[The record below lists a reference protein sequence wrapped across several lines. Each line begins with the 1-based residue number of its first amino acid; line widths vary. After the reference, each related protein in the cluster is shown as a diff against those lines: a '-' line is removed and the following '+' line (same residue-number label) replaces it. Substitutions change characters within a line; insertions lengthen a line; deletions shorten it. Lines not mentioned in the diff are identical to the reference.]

1 MNHQSQSPLF
11 ALSMRQPPANS
22 QAEQALLG
30 AILTNNRAYGE
41 VADFLRPEHFSDAV
55 HAVIFEA
62 IEARAAEGKHADA
75 VTLAGRFRDTGELD
89 QVGGASYL
97 ADLLTA
103 NISGVMGA
111 KSYGQA
117 IHDAWKRR
125 EALTA
130 AEAVMTA
137 AFDGSMDIHEGVGRA
152 LGALETALD
161 AGQAERQGFM
171 LDEAWGA
178 AEAGADDAARHGGV
192 TGLSTGFP
200 SLDDVLGGM
209 NAQEMIVL
217 GARPGMG
224 KSALALQIG
233 INAAKQLRDLAKAG
247 GERKGVL
254 VESLE
259 MEAKQLGRRAIA
271 AIAGVPI
278 AALKQG
284 RHAAYANQIVA
295 GRRQVHDLPL
305 LIEDMPGQTTRQ
317 LQMRARAAARRFGKL
332 GLIIV
337 DHMHIVRPESA
348 DAKNGG
354 TWAVGQISN
363 ALKRLAKEFQC
374 PVLALAQLSRGVE
387 GRDDKRPTLADLRY
401 SGEIEQDADAIMFLY
416 REEYYLPKGE
426 PARKPGTSVD
436 QHRAACIDLEE
447 RRAKVKGQAEV
458 EFAKVRD
465 GEPKRVLMRFNGPTT
480 SFHETN
486 HQHEEEP
493 EERLA

>member
-1 MNHQSQSPLF
+1 MNHQSESPF
-11 ALSMRQPPANS
+11 FGLSMRQPPSNV

-30 AILTNNRAYGE
+30 GILANNSAYGR
-41 VADFLRPEHFSDAV
+41 VAEYLRAEHFADPIHRQMFA
-55 HAVIFEA
+55 A
-62 IEARAAEGKHADA
+62 IEEKIGRGEIADPITLKATFEHAG
-75 VTLAGRFRDTGELD
+75 TLDE
-89 QVGGASYL
+89 VGGTAYL
-97 ADLLTA
+97 AQLITA
-103 NISGVMGA
+103 MVSPRYVEG
-111 KSYGQA
+111 YGQA

-130 AEAVMTA
+130 AEAMMNA

-152 LGALETALD
+152 VGALELALD
-161 AGQAERQGFM
+161 SGQAERQGIM
-171 LDEAWGA
+171 LDGAWGA
-178 AEAGADDAARHGGV
+178 AEADAEAAQHNGGV

-200 SLDDVLGGM
+200 SLDAVLGGM

-233 INAAKQLRDLAKAG
+233 INAAKQLRDAAKAG

-271 AIAGVPI
+271 AVAGVPI
-278 AALKQG
+278 AALKAG
-284 RHAAYANQIVA
+284 RHAGFASQIVT
-295 GRRQVHDLPL
+295 GRREVHDLPM
-305 LIEDMPGQTTRQ
+305 LIEDMPGQTVRQ
-317 LQMRARAAARRFGKL
+317 LHMRARAAARRFGKL

-337 DHMHIVRPESA
+337 DHMHIVRPETA

-363 ALKRLAKEFQC
+363 ALKRMAKEFEC

-426 PARKPGTSVD
+426 AARKPGQSHD
-436 QHRAACIDLEE
+436 QYAASCRDLDE
-447 RRAKVKGQAEV
+447 RRAAAKGVAEV
-458 EFAKVRD
+458 VFAKVRD
-465 GEPKRVLMRFNGPTT
+465 GEPQTKMLNFDGPTT
-480 SFHETN
+480 SFR
-486 HQHEEEP
+486 EP
-493 EERLA
+493 LGVDDAQQGRWA

>member
-1 MNHQSQSPLF
+1 MNAESPLF
-11 ALSMRQPPANS
+11 GMSMRQAPANL

-30 AILTNNRAYGE
+30 AILTTNRAYAE
-41 VADFLRPEHFSDAV
+41 VADFLRPEHFADTV
-55 HAVIFEA
+55 HAAVYAA
-62 IEARAAEGKHADA
+62 IEERLSEGKHADA
-75 VTLAGRFRDTGELD
+75 VALHGRFVNTGEMD
-89 QVGGASYL
+89 AAGGVGYL
-97 ADLLTA
+97 AQLITA

-111 KSYGQA
+111 KTYGQA

-125 EALTA
+125 EALAA
-130 AEAVMTA
+130 AEAVMLA
-137 AFDGSMDIHEGVGRA
+137 AYDGSMDIHEGVGRA
-152 LGALETALD
+152 LGALESALD
-161 AGQAERQGFM
+161 GGGGERQGVM
-171 LDEAWGA
+171 LGGAWDAATAA
-178 AEAGADDAARHGGV
+178 AEAAQENGGV

-209 NAQEMIVL
+209 NPQEMIVL

-233 INAAKQLRDLAKAG
+233 LAAAKQLRDQAKAG

-271 AIAGVPI
+271 AVAGVPI
-278 AALKQG
+278 AVMKAG
-284 RHAAYANQIVA
+284 RHAAYANQIVV
-295 GRRQVHDLPL
+295 GRREVHDLPM
-305 LIEDMPGQTTRQ
+305 LIEDMPGQTARQ
-317 LQMRARAAARRFGKL
+317 LHMRARAAARRFGKL

-337 DHMHIVRPESA
+337 DHMHIIRPESA

-363 ALKRLAKEFQC
+363 ALKRMAKEFEC

-426 PARKPGTSVD
+426 PARKPGQSQD
-436 QHRAACIDLEE
+436 QFANSCSEME
-447 RRAKVKGQAEV
+447 RRRADVKGVAEV
-458 EFAKVRD
+458 VFAKVRD
-465 GEPKRVLMRFNGPTT
+465 GEPQTKMLNFDGPTT
-480 SFHETN
+480 SFNELPHE
-486 HQHEEEP
+486 HHE
-493 EERLA
+493 RQGRWG